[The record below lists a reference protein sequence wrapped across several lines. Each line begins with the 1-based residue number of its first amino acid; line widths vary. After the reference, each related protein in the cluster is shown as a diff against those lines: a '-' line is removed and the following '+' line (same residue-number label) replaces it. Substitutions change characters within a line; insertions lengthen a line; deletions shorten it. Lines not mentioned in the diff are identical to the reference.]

1 MNTHLVSYIDKKLDE
16 AANFVIRYM
25 PVNMPTDR
33 IYEDLV
39 GEPHVAAAFREAV
52 KYLPPSALNRRAI
65 LKLGDLLLNVSLRFA
80 PTDAYPVFLMP
91 KYDLAVTHESE
102 LGQSMSMAIQV
113 TREWEMLIKTW
124 EKFREAAPDPHTLGF
139 LFPWLREI
147 MLDFHVGL
155 LDVSIKR
162 KADREK
168 IEREVRAIQRRFPP
182 KSFPRLSIELN
193 RVCQSGKRLFG
204 QYRMLEA
211 STKDTDLTRA
221 ALSIDRVTN
230 LSPAWLNEHMEECI
244 AGWFEE
250 TMAIT
255 RQDGSDMTGRRR
267 KAFKV
272 TVPFVTPQERR

>member
-1 MNTHLVSYIDKKLDE
+1 MNTHLVKYIDKKLDE
-16 AANFVIRYM
+16 AASFVIRYM
-25 PVNMPTDR
+25 PVNMTTDR

-39 GEPHVAAAFREAV
+39 GEPHVVAAFREAV
-52 KYLPPSALNRRAI
+52 RYLPPSSLNRRTV
-65 LKLGDLLLNVSLRFA
+65 LKLGEQTLFAQLRFA

-91 KYDLAVTHESE
+91 KYDLAVTQESE
-102 LGQSMSMAIQV
+102 LGQALGMAIQV

-147 MLDFHVGL
+147 MLDFNIGL
-155 LDVSIKR
+155 LDVNVKL

-168 IEREVRAIQRRFPP
+168 IEREVRAIHRRFPP

-211 STKDTDLTRA
+211 LTRENDLTRA
-221 ALSIDRVTN
+221 ALSIDRATN
-230 LSPAWLNEHMEECI
+230 LSPAWLHEHMEECI
-244 AGWFEE
+244 SDWFEE
-250 TMAIT
+250 VMAIT
-255 RQDGSDMTGRRR
+255 RQDGSDRPKRR

-272 TVPFVTPQERR
+272 TVPFVTPQEKW